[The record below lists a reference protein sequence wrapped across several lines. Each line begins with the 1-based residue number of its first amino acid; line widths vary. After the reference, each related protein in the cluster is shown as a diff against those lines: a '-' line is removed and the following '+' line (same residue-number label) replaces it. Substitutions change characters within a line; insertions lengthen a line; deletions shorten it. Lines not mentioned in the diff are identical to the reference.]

1 MKTKSGS
8 IAVSIIIGIAVISG
22 AILAFKAI
30 NALFRISWQASEEVV
45 SGIVYDAHFNDWPG
59 NNTKFKVR
67 ASAEMAVTEDTS
79 ATFCLPE
86 GSKYESIVREA
97 AENKDIK
104 VVVKVNKMPL
114 HLREKVFKCTDN
126 IEVTKR

>member
-1 MKTKSGS
+1 M
-8 IAVSIIIGIAVISG
+8 
-22 AILAFKAI
+22 
-30 NALFRISWQASEEVV
+30 LFRS
-45 SGIVYDAHFNDWPG
+45 
-59 NNTKFKVR
+59 
-67 ASAEMAVTEDTS
+67 TEDTS

-86 GSKYESIVREA
+86 GSEYESIVREA

-126 IEVTKR
+126 IEVTKK